1 MIYIH
6 SSGQGLNNMK
16 SGYIYLDESELL
28 LIKSALLKSKDESSS
43 TLCSKIEL
51 YKNNF
56 WSDKN
61 KNHNVYKNLAVD
73 KFVNLNPSL
82 IENEEITFDD
92 DALVAS
98 SKNGAYV
105 HCWVWIDNVVKPKR
119 TRKKTV

>member
-92 DALVAS
+92 DALVS
-98 SKNGAYV
+98 SLKNGAYV

>member
-1 MIYIH
+1 MIYTH

-28 LIKSALLKSKDESSS
+28 LIKNALLKSKDESSS

-51 YKNNF
+51 YKNNY

-82 IENEEITFDD
+82 IENEEITIDD

-119 TRKKTV
+119 TRKKSM